1 MEKRIFMKTQS
12 QLNLQE
18 ELDKVMSSPFMDR
31 TDAQIDGQIKLSEI
45 YRERYQGA
53 QPPSLEIYN
62 DPQYR
67 NCKLT
72 MDQALEIRQKYVLGE
87 YGKKRLAAEYGV
99 SKSVITRILNNQSW
113 RQK

>member
-1 MEKRIFMKTQS
+1 MKSIS
-12 QLNLQE
+12 QLKLQE
-18 ELDKVMSSPFMDR
+18 ELERVLDSPFMNR
-31 TDAQIDGQIKLSEI
+31 TDAQIDGQIKLSEL
-45 YRERYQGA
+45 YQDRYQGA
-53 QPPSLEIYN
+53 QPSSLEKYN
-62 DPQYR
+62 DPEYR

>member
-1 MEKRIFMKTQS
+1 MKSVS
-12 QLNLQE
+12 QLKLQE
-18 ELDKVMSSPFMDR
+18 ELERVMDSPFMDR

-45 YRERYQGA
+45 YRDRYHGA
-53 QPPSLEIYN
+53 QPASLEKYN

-72 MDQALEIRQKYVLGE
+72 MDQALEISQKYVPGV
-87 YGKKRLAAEYGV
+87 YGKKRLAAEYKV

-113 RQK
+113 KTK

>member
-1 MEKRIFMKTQS
+1 MKSES
-12 QLNLQE
+12 QLKLQE
-18 ELDKVMSSPFMDR
+18 ELERVMNSPFMDR

-45 YRERYQGA
+45 YRDRYQGV
-53 QPPSLEIYN
+53 QPTSLEKYN

-72 MDQALEIRQKYVLGE
+72 MYQALEIRQKYVPGE
-87 YGKKRLAAEYGV
+87 YGKKRLAEEYEV

-113 RQK
+113 KTK

>member
-1 MEKRIFMKTQS
+1 MKTPS
-12 QLNLQE
+12 QLKIQD
-18 ELDKVMSSPFMDR
+18 ELDKVMDLPFMDR
-31 TDAQIDGQIKLSEI
+31 TDAQIDGQIKLSEL

-53 QPPSLEIYN
+53 QPPSLETYN

-72 MDQALEIRQKYVLGE
+72 MDQALEIRQKYVQGE

-99 SKSVITRILNNQSW
+99 SKSVITRILNYQSW